1 MLGDDEMMKKLTLT
15 LIVCL
20 LTATVVSADPSVRLT
35 RVSGYYSGNGGEFLL
50 TPDAEFTSLTGE
62 TDPYSSFCLEKNEYV
77 SPGSWYDVAVATEA
91 LFGGTNHGA
100 SGPQGGDPLD
110 PMTAYLYTQF
120 RAGTLAGY
128 NYTAGSGRSASA
140 KALQEVI
147 WYIEEE
153 IAKTWS
159 DNDASLQNQ
168 FYTAAVQSGWDHI
181 GNVRVLN
188 MYAAGHLGQAGYY
201 KQDQLTMVPVPGA
214 ALLGSLGL
222 GLAGWL
228 RRRMAA

>member
-1 MLGDDEMMKKLTLT
+1 MMKKLTLA

-20 LTATVVSADPSVRLT
+20 LTTTVVSADPSVRLT
-35 RVSGYYSGNGGEFLL
+35 RISGYYSGNGGEFLL
-50 TPDAEFTSLTGE
+50 TPDDEFKSLTGE

-77 SPGSWYDVAVATEA
+77 VPGTWYDVAVATEA
-91 LFGGTNHGA
+91 LFGGTKSGIP
-100 SGPQGGDPLD
+100 GPQGGDPLD

-128 NYTAGSGRSASA
+128 NYTPGSGRSASA

-153 IAKTWS
+153 GAKTWT
-159 DNDASLQNQ
+159 DGDTSLQNQ
-168 FYTAAVQSGWDHI
+168 FYAGAVQAGWDHI

-188 MYAAGHLGQAGYY
+188 MYATGHLGQAGYY
-201 KQDQLTMVPVPGA
+201 KQDQLTIVPVPGA

-228 RRRMAA
+228 RRRIAA